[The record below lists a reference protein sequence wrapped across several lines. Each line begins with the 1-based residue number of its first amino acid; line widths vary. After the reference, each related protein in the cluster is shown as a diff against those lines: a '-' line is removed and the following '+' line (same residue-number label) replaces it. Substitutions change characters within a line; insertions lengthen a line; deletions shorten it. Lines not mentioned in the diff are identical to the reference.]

1 MAKYETQYIRDE
13 REVPAGYVAL
23 VEFDSQSLDH
33 KRLSGAHAKGLIR
46 AVKMMRSP
54 RDHRSGKVWVHHQ
67 DAKTFLASYD
77 TQRADQKPEP
87 LAEAADST
95 SIDKRHAESACESLA
110 SIDSTLDDIY
120 RVLERLT
127 TAVESVGTQP
137 KTAQQELLATTISN
151 GFHN

>member
-13 REVPAGYVAL
+13 REVPDGYMAL

-67 DAKTFLASYD
+67 DAKAFLAAYD
-77 TQRADQKPEP
+77 TQRAGHKPEP
-87 LAEAADST
+87 TAEAAVAAG
-95 SIDKRHAESACESLA
+95 IDKRHAEIACESLA
-110 SIDSTLDDIY
+110 SMKSTMDEIY
-120 RVLERLT
+120 LVLERLT
-127 TAVESVGTQP
+127 AAVESIATQP
-137 KTAQQELLATTISN
+137 KAEPVGTWRDMN
-151 GFHN
+151 GESH